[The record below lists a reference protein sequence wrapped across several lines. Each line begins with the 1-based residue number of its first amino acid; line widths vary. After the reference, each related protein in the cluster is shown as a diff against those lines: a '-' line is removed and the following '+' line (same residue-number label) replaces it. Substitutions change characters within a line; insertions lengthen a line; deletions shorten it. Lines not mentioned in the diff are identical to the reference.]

1 MAQSRTGKNAFS
13 LFYNKLASVSLILK
27 PGKDTITNLRPIF
40 LMKDLN
46 PIIPQSMQEKKSLTS
61 TTSLCGKTP
70 EESGAREL

>member
-13 LFYNKLASVSLILK
+13 LFYKASVSLILK

-70 EESGAREL
+70 EESGARVL